1 MMTLFGFILLPFVE
15 NFIWGLGLGSI
26 LLVLAIYWYNNETLT
41 VPRFFLL
48 LFMSIVMDISFLLPL
63 GTVLA
68 CFAISIIFFTVLKLF
83 LSDDGVAQRYVLF
96 SVSFFVFHTSLF
108 LYTHQWQMGWGIIG
122 MVIFDIIVLI
132 VVEAISSISVQ
143 KQLWGQSQKKI
154 KI

>member
-41 VPRFFLL
+41 VPRFLL
-48 LFMSIVMDISFLLPL
+48 ILFMGIVMDISFLLPL

-83 LSDDGVAQRYVLF
+83 LSDNGVVQRYVLF
-96 SVSFFVFHTSLF
+96 SVSFIVFHTSLYLF
-108 LYTHQWQMGWGIIG
+108 THQWQMGWGLL
-122 MVIFDIIVLI
+122 V
-132 VVEAISSISVQ
+132 
-143 KQLWGQSQKKI
+143 W
-154 KI
+154 